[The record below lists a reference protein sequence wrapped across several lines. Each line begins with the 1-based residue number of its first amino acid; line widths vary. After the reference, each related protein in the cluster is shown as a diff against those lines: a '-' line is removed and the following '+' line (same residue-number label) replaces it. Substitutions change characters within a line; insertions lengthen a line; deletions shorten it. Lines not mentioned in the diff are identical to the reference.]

1 MAETHASKALKKIEI
16 HEAECALRYDSI
28 KERLDSGSQRFDK
41 LERMIWGIYPVMI
54 TSLIAI
60 VGLVLTK

>member
-1 MAETHASKALKKIEI
+1 MAQTDANKALKKIDI
-16 HEAECALRYDSI
+16 HEAECALRYESI

-60 VGLVLTK
+60 VGLVLSQ

>member
-1 MAETHASKALKKIEI
+1 MAQTDANKALKKIDI

-54 TSLIAI
+54 TSLIAL
-60 VGLVLTK
+60 VGLVIAQ

>member
-16 HEAECALRYDSI
+16 HEAECALRYESI
-28 KERLDSGSQRFDK
+28 KARLDSGSQRFDK

-54 TSLIAI
+54 ASLIAI
-60 VGLVLTK
+60 VGLVVAQ